1 MHGVMA
7 SGSSG
12 RRPRTPRKL
21 AWRWRPADRT
31 GRTLAIRCPFTRKA
45 VLEMLPVFK
54 DGGWIARRVANTAY
68 ADCEVQVRKL
78 RA

>member
-1 MHGVMA
+1 
-7 SGSSG
+7 
-12 RRPRTPRKL
+12 
-21 AWRWRPADRT
+21 
-31 GRTLAIRCPFTRKA
+31 
-45 VLEMLPVFK
+45 MLPVFK